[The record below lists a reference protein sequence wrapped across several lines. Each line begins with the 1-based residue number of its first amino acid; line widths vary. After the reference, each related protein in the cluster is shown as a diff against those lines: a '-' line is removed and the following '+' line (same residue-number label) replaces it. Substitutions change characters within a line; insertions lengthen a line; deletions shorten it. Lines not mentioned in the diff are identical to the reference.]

1 MPFSGSSYLR
11 ILGDFLSC
19 PPLLAAFESF
29 LREGQAHE
37 NLLFMEALARL
48 ECEQNVANIEHA
60 VERIWKTFVD
70 DGAPLEINIT
80 CRDDIKKA
88 YDASKYTLLNV
99 HKALNIFKKA
109 EIEVTQLLETKVA
122 EFKKNSEMSNFAL
135 HYPKQ
140 SQKKLVIIGGGFVGF
155 TVASILD
162 PMPRFHVT
170 LIDAKDS
177 FEYTPG
183 MIKMLVRPEETTSS
197 MRVRHDA
204 YIKNG
209 RIVIGVANRIEKDAT
224 MVHVNNESIPFDYLV
239 IATGSTYQSKLKSF
253 DISALYRMSDLSS
266 EYNGLKIA
274 KNILI
279 VGGGLVGCELAAEIA
294 LHEFP
299 DGQPKR
305 KSVTLVES
313 HSSLVRRSTPAR
325 QQKAIE
331 YLRAIGVDV
340 VCNEKIVDFDT
351 SGNNAFLGSSGRL
364 YKHFDK
370 VYLATGT
377 TPCCQILKQPRQTS
391 LHDDDSTMMDLD
403 TCVDNWD
410 RICVK
415 PTLQLKHWKYQHI
428 FAGGDV
434 TDVKEEKTG
443 YAATLAGVCIARN
456 ICRMEKG
463 KQPLEQGE
471 GGTLPAPLSPLHGRN
486 DQGGIGRESLSTW
499 KKSFA
504 FLHSNWAALKYF
516 DESQFLQLVAGETNA
531 PKKLLGRMPRYLDDL
546 ITKDDFRYPQ
556 SHHHPH
562 TKDDHG
568 TNSSVSTN
576 LTGSDI
582 ISCAAAGCSH
592 DSLHTTT
599 DGQCSSLYSTYWK
612 NPSTST
618 VSTLAQMRGVPE
630 TSCSPCTGKTSNSN
644 NNCASSVRT
653 FDTGKLSHRSLED
666 IYTKSVSEFQA
677 GRPSSGSSSGSSD
690 GNGIYKNK
698 HHDKS
703 LLGHHPLVA
712 TEQHPWQNH
721 PFGAE

>member
-11 ILGDFLSC
+11 ILGDFLTC

-29 LREGQAHE
+29 LRDCQAHE

-60 VERIWKTFVD
+60 IRCPDFMLLLLMPKVRNTNPANMGNKCIM
-70 DGAPLEINIT
+70 
-80 CRDDIKKA
+80 
-88 YDASKYTLLNV
+88 YTD
-99 HKALNIFKKA
+99 
-109 EIEVTQLLETKVA
+109 
-122 EFKKNSEMSNFAL
+122 
-135 HYPKQ
+135 
-140 SQKKLVIIGGGFVGF
+140 VGF
-155 TVASILD
+155 LLPLNRDSVFL
-162 PMPRFHVT
+162 
-170 LIDAKDS
+170 DS

-209 RIVIGVANRIEKDAT
+209 RVVIGVANRIEKDAT

-266 EYNGLKIA
+266 EYNGLKLA
-274 KNILI
+274 KNILV

-325 QQKAIE
+325 QQKALE

-471 GGTLPAPLSPLHGRN
+471 GGTLPAPLSPLHGKN
-486 DQGGIGRESLSTW
+486 DQGGIGR
-499 KKSFA
+499 
-504 FLHSNWAALKYF
+504 
-516 DESQFLQLVAGETNA
+516 
-531 PKKLLGRMPRYLDDL
+531 
-546 ITKDDFRYPQ
+546 
-556 SHHHPH
+556 
-562 TKDDHG
+562 
-568 TNSSVSTN
+568 
-576 LTGSDI
+576 
-582 ISCAAAGCSH
+582 
-592 DSLHTTT
+592 
-599 DGQCSSLYSTYWK
+599 
-612 NPSTST
+612 
-618 VSTLAQMRGVPE
+618 
-630 TSCSPCTGKTSNSN
+630 
-644 NNCASSVRT
+644 
-653 FDTGKLSHRSLED
+653 GKL
-666 IYTKSVSEFQA
+666 
-677 GRPSSGSSSGSSD
+677 
-690 GNGIYKNK
+690 
-698 HHDKS
+698 
-703 LLGHHPLVA
+703 
-712 TEQHPWQNH
+712 
-721 PFGAE
+721 